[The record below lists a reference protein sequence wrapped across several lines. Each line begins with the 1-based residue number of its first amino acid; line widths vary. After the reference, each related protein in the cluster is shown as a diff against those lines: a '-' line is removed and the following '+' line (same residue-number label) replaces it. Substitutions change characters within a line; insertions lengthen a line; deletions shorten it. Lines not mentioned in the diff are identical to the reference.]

1 MQGMTLSES
10 TYSAKTKTE
19 LIEEVS
25 RLEKQLKAKIDENAL
40 LRKRLVIYKSIK

>member
-10 TYSAKTKTE
+10 KYWAKTKTE

-25 RLEKQLKAKIDENAL
+25 RLEKQVQAKVEENAL
-40 LRKRLVIYKSIK
+40 LRKRLAIYKSIK

>member
-10 TYSAKTKTE
+10 KYWSKTKTE
-19 LIEEVS
+19 LMEEVS

-40 LRKRLVIYKSIK
+40 LRKRLAIYKSIK